1 MPLRTGKNEQAM
13 HLRRICRNGTD
24 DLAAQD
30 GNIAFTAIY
39 VRQNILKRMKIMK
52 CGHDLIRIFPRITR
66 IDRAGYQ
73 LENFLRIGA
82 ARFPY
87 LKFTHLFVFKMDINT
102 SEGTSTEPML
112 RIRFLPSFCFS
123 SNFFLRVMSPP

>member
-52 CGHDLIRIFPRITR
+52 CGHDFIRIFPRITR
-66 IDRAGYQ
+66 IDRAGNER
-73 LENFLRIGA
+73 ENLFRIRPMRLAYPA
-82 ARFPY
+82 A
-87 LKFTHLFVFKMDINT
+87 HLFVFKMDINT